1 MIVKVCGMREPENIR
16 DVAALGVDWIGFI
29 FYPKSPRYVS
39 QIRSR
44 AGIIPDYSVFMKH
57 EELSSKELSSKELS
71 SKELSS
77 KEMMR
82 QVKRVGV
89 FVDDMPQN
97 IVTRAVNYELDIIQ
111 LHGSESVIMIDNL
124 RSTLAPSIRKG
135 IKFMKALSIST
146 AEDILRYKEYE
157 GHVDYFIFDTQT
169 PLVGGSGNHFDWNM
183 LDAYD
188 GNTPF
193 ILSGGVGPDDAERVL
208 SIRLPMFAGIDLNSQ
223 FETAPAVKNV
233 DALKA
238 FLAKIR

>member
-57 EELSSKELSSKELS
+57 EELSSKELSSKET
-71 SKELSS
+71 
-77 KEMMR
+77 MR

-208 SIRLPMFAGIDLNSQ
+208 SIRHPMFAGIDLNSQ

>member
-57 EELSSKELSSKELS
+57 EELS

-208 SIRLPMFAGIDLNSQ
+208 SIRHPMFAGIDLNSQ

-238 FLAKIR
+238 FLANIR

>member
-57 EELSSKELSSKELS
+57 EELS

-169 PLVGGSGNHFDWNM
+169 PLVGGSGNHFYWNM
-183 LDAYD
+183 LYAYD

-208 SIRLPMFAGIDLNSQ
+208 SIRHPMFAGIDLNSQ

>member
-57 EELSSKELSSKELS
+57 EELSSKELSSKE
-71 SKELSS
+71 
-77 KEMMR
+77 MMR

-111 LHGSESVIMIDNL
+111 LHGSESIIMIDNL

-208 SIRLPMFAGIDLNSQ
+208 SIRHPMFAGIDLNSQ